1 MFDSFLNYKNCANLW
16 SAVFL
21 LFYFILPGFI
31 WINKDFEGEYGLLAA
46 ITLCSVVFIQLGL
59 RCKIEKFVYSKKNRK
74 IKLNWNILYIAVWI
88 FFPVYLFLVYS
99 TADSIPLLDT
109 LRGATDS
116 ESSFSR
122 GAFLKGRQGWE
133 VIFQYI
139 SAFFTYTILP
149 LIAAKSFIDNKRWR
163 YVFLVICLVYCLSFM
178 QKALFLNIL
187 LPVIFALVV
196 VGKFKTRHF
205 FNFCILIF
213 LILFSLVWL
222 TSSDLS
228 DEGGGASYFSA
239 QYLPI
244 SALDYFLWRSFA
256 VPVFTAQDMLFVF
269 LNQFHSVPLL
279 GASSTFISGIF
290 GMEKINIERYVFEYQ
305 FGSWNEIA
313 NANAFFAVDLYVNF
327 LWPGVVVFS
336 FLIGLLFRLLNKNKD
351 PAIGIQGVLLGWYLF
366 SAPLLGLMIGN
377 GYIVFVMIVLF
388 MQESRMQ
395 SFNGNNK
402 KIESVC

>member
-1 MFDSFLNYKNCANLW
+1 M
-16 SAVFL
+16 
-21 LFYFILPGFI
+21 
-31 WINKDFEGEYGLLAA
+31 
-46 ITLCSVVFIQLGL
+46 
-59 RCKIEKFVYSKKNRK
+59 
-74 IKLNWNILYIAVWI
+74 
-88 FFPVYLFLVYS
+88 
-99 TADSIPLLDT
+99 
-109 LRGATDS
+109 
-116 ESSFSR
+116 
-122 GAFLKGRQGWE
+122 
-133 VIFQYI
+133 
-139 SAFFTYTILP
+139 
-149 LIAAKSFIDNKRWR
+149 
-163 YVFLVICLVYCLSFM
+163 
-178 QKALFLNIL
+178 
-187 LPVIFALVV
+187 
-196 VGKFKTRHF
+196 
-205 FNFCILIF
+205 
-213 LILFSLVWL
+213 WL

-313 NANAFFAVDLYVNF
+313 NSNAFFAVDLYVNF